1 MAKAH
6 VATLEGNYSDIVL
19 GRVVAFGDTGW
30 NFKEVDMTFIASGAA
45 ADSKTTLFAGLLVKE
60 DGTPVAAPADAA
72 DIHGVLVDRKV
83 LQGVDHY
90 IGVFEPG
97 EKVPMVLAVRGL
109 TLNQLKL
116 KYADGSDIDA
126 AGIKALEAQG
136 NHVTDKIVGTQFIGS
151 VL

>member
-30 NFKEVDMTFIASGAA
+30 NFKEVDMTFIASDAD
-45 ADSKTTLFAGLLVKE
+45 ADSKTALFAGMLVGE
-60 DGTPVAAPADAA
+60 DGTPATAAA
-72 DIHGVLVDRKV
+72 DVFGVLVDRKV
-83 LQGVDHY
+83 LPGVDHY

-136 NHVTDKIVGTQFIGS
+136 NQVTDKIVGTQFIGS

>member
-30 NFKEVDMTFIASGAA
+30 NFQEVDMTYIASGAA

-72 DIHGVLVDRKV
+72 DIYGVLVDRKV
-83 LQGVDHY
+83 LPGY
-90 IGVFEPG
+90 EYFTGVFEPG
-97 EKVPMVLAVRGL
+97 EAVPMVLAVRGL
-109 TLNQLKL
+109 TLNALKV
-116 KYADGSDIDA
+116 KYADGTAIDA
-126 AGIKALEAQG
+126 AGIKVLEAQG
-136 NHVTDKIVGTQFIGS
+136 NQVTDKIVGTQFIGS

>member
-30 NFKEVDMTFIASGAA
+30 NFKEVDMTFIADDAD
-45 ADSKTTLFAGLLVKE
+45 ADSKTALFAGMLVGE
-60 DGTPVAAPADAA
+60 DGTPATAAAGVF
-72 DIHGVLVDRKV
+72 GVLVDRKV
-83 LQGVDHY
+83 LPGVDHY

-116 KYADGSDIDA
+116 KYADGTAIDA

-136 NHVTDKIVGTQFIGS
+136 NQVTDKIVGTQFIGS